1 MDRHQRAAYDATR
14 DLGNKGFRAAC
25 YAPVTSMYL
34 DPAGDV
40 RACCQNVEHVLGN
53 VAERSLKEI
62 WHGQAAEEL
71 RLAMIAYDLSLGC
84 RFCQWQFD
92 DGNHRRALAHDFD
105 GLVVPPPP
113 TGWPQRLELAI
124 SNTCNLECI
133 MCDGDL
139 SSRIR
144 SRREGRPP
152 LPHVYDDRF
161 FDDLAEFLPHL
172 VEVRFLG
179 GEPFLAAETFRVWDL
194 MIDLGLH
201 TPCKVTTN
209 GTRWNDRVERVLDH
223 FPVSVAISL
232 DGVSRE
238 TIESIRQGASFDVVM
253 DNLERF
259 ARYTRARGTELG
271 LTFCLMRQNWHEFAD
286 YLLLA
291 DSWGAQVGV
300 NTVIRESFSLYALP
314 LDDFAEV
321 LAGLE
326 ARDAEMTE
334 RLGRNQAVWHEEL
347 ARLRHWL
354 AESRDRAATPVQVR
368 PMYFHAT
375 PEATPPGD
383 GAAPAPPP
391 VAPDPRVSTRVQPL
405 PPVLSEPPVA
415 APIELDQ
422 AIGRAVEGL
431 EAPEVSQLLCDADER
446 VRAVGPAG
454 TFAGLPAE
462 RCIGSRYEEVVAL
475 VADRWGPPELVD
487 EHLVDGGVLRRLC
500 FRPETGPPTYVQA
513 FAYPI
518 ALHDDAR
525 PGSMSVAATTLCP
538 PAWAPASPVVGD

>member
-1 MDRHQRAAYDATR
+1 MDRRQRAAYDATR
-14 DLGNKGFRAAC
+14 DFSDKGFRAAC

-53 VAERSLKEI
+53 VADRSLTEI
-62 WHGQAAEEL
+62 WHGEPAREL
-71 RLAMIAYDLSLGC
+71 RLAMIAYDLSRGC

-92 DGNHRRALAHDFD
+92 DGNYGGALAHDFD
-105 GLVVPPPP
+105 GLDVAPPP
-113 TGWPQRLELAI
+113 TAWPQRLELAI

-152 LPHVYDDRF
+152 LPRVYDDRF
-161 FDDLAEFLPHL
+161 FTDLTEFLPHL

-194 MIDLGLH
+194 MIDLGLR

-223 FPVSVAISL
+223 FPVSVALSL

-238 TIESIRQGASFDVVM
+238 TVEAIRQGASYDVVM
-253 DNLERF
+253 ANLERF
-259 ARYTRARGTELG
+259 ARYTRDRGTLLG

-300 NTVIRESFSLYALP
+300 NTVIRDSFSLYALP

-326 ARDAEMTE
+326 ARDAEMTR
-334 RLGRNQAVWHEEL
+334 RLGLNAAVWYAEL
-347 ARLRHWL
+347 DRLRHWL
-354 AESRDRAATPVQVR
+354 AASRGSGATPVQVR
-368 PMYFHAT
+368 PMYFHPSPAPT
-375 PEATPPGD
+375 PSDD
-383 GAAPAPPP
+383 GAPPP
-391 VAPDPRVSTRVQPL
+391 PAMTAPDPRVSTRVQPL
-405 PPVLSEPPVA
+405 PPVLSEPPVGA
-415 APIELDQ
+415 SIEPEQ
-422 AIGRAVEGL
+422 AVDRAVEGL
-431 EAPEVSQLLCDADER
+431 DAPEISHLLCDADER
-446 VRAVGPAG
+446 VRAVGPAD
-454 TFAGLPAE
+454 TFAGLPAD
-462 RCIGSRYEEVVAL
+462 RCVGRSYAEVVSLIAEC
-475 VADRWGPPELVD
+475 WGAPELVD
-487 EHLVDGGVLRRLC
+487 EQLVDGGVFRRVC
-500 FRPETGPPTYVQA
+500 FRPEAGSCTYVQA
-513 FAYPI
+513 FAYPV
-518 ALHDDAR
+518 AVDDDPR
-525 PGSMSVAATTLCP
+525 PGSMSVAATSGRA
-538 PAWAPASPVVGD
+538 PAWAPVAPGA